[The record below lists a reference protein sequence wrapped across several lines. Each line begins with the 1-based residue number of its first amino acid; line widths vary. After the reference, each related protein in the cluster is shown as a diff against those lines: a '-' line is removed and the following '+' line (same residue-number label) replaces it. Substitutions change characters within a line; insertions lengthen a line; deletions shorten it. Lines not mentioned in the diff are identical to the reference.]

1 MWVRGLKFI
10 PSVNS
15 CIWDIVAPHVGAWIE
30 ISERDPLP
38 ESCKVAPH
46 VGAWIEIITIGDKI
60 YKTSLVAPHVGA
72 WIEMCRCN
80 RIAAPCGSRT
90 PCGCVD

>member
-72 WIEMCRCN
+72 WIEM
-80 RIAAPCGSRT
+80 IFT
-90 PCGCVD
+90 PFSSQ